1 MEIKESADHLFHF
14 TNKYENVV
22 SILTEKFKPFFCVED
37 LSFMYEEKRNMTFA
51 LPMVCFC
58 DIPVERH
65 RLHKRKYGGYGIGM
79 KKEWGIKNHLN
90 LVNYLY
96 NLSYQSSSYRI
107 LTQLYTDIKS
117 EIKED
122 WVNKFGNSFNILL
135 MTSKPYEGQRFDRIS
150 NKWSEEI
157 YRFYDEREWRY
168 LPLADQLDWSYCLED
183 YDGNHETF
191 FEEIKIGQQK
201 LQANYKLDF
210 IVDDIEFIYL
220 KTKAERKKLLSDLTE
235 NYTPIELKKIEKLI
249 QIECK
254 NIFHAFKK

>member
-1 MEIKESADHLFHF
+1 MPNIGSSIIYA
-14 TNKYENVV
+14 TV
-22 SILTEKFKPFFCVED
+22 S
-37 LSFMYEEKRNMTFA
+37 R
-51 LPMVCFC
+51 
-58 DIPVERH
+58 
-65 RLHKRKYGGYGIGM
+65 
-79 KKEWGIKNHLN
+79 
-90 LVNYLY
+90 
-96 NLSYQSSSYRI
+96 
-107 LTQLYTDIKS
+107 
-117 EIKED
+117 
-122 WVNKFGNSFNILL
+122 
-135 MTSKPYEGQRFDRIS
+135 
-150 NKWSEEI
+150 
-157 YRFYDEREWRY
+157 
-168 LPLADQLDWSYCLED
+168 D